1 MGDDILAQ
9 RFGGVDRLYG
19 RGSVTRLAASHVAVV
34 GVGGV
39 GSWVVEG
46 LARSGVGRL
55 TLIDA
60 DEICVTNSNRQLPAL
75 DGQFGR
81 LKVEAM
87 AERVRAIHPLA
98 VVHAVPDFLTP
109 SNLETLLGTGFD
121 LVIDA
126 CDAFR
131 VKVETIAW
139 CRRRKQPLIVVGS
152 AGGRADP
159 TKVTLRDLSRTEHD
173 AMLALIRKKLRQE
186 FRFPENPKRSFG
198 VPAVYSL
205 ENARFPQP
213 DGSVGAARPD
223 YGEVGRLDCEGG
235 LGAVTHVT
243 ATFGFVAVAEALRR
257 LLQEN
262 RGQNSRTPPE

>member
-1 MGDDILAQ
+1 MDPAIHQ
-9 RFGGVDRLYG
+9 RFAGIDRLYG
-19 RGSVTRLAASHVAVV
+19 RGALERLTTRHVAVI
-34 GVGGV
+34 GIGGV

-60 DEICVTNSNRQLPAL
+60 DEICITNSNRQLHAL

-87 AERVRAIHPLA
+87 AERARAIHPAAEVNA
-98 VVHAVPDFLTP
+98 VASFLTP
-109 SNLETLLGTGFD
+109 SNLEDLLGAGFD

-159 TKVTLRDLSRTEHD
+159 TKVQVRDLSRTEHD
-173 AMLALIRKKLRQE
+173 ALLALIRKKLRQE
-186 FRFPENPKRSFG
+186 FRFPDNPRRFFG

-213 DGSVGAARPD
+213 DGGVGAARPE

-235 LGAVTHVT
+235 LGAAAHVT
-243 ATFGFVAVAEALRR
+243 ATFGFVAVGEALRR
-257 LLQEN
+257 LL
-262 RGQNSRTPPE
+262 RTDHPSSSPRTSS

>member
-1 MGDDILAQ
+1 MDPSTHQ
-9 RFGGVDRLYG
+9 RFAGIDRLYG
-19 RGSVTRLAASHVAVV
+19 RGTVEHLLAQHVAII
-34 GVGGV
+34 GIGGV

-60 DEICVTNSNRQLPAL
+60 DEICITNTNRQLHAL
-75 DGQFGR
+75 EGQFGR

-87 AERVRAIHPLA
+87 AERARAIHPEA
-98 VVHAVPDFLTP
+98 EVNAIPSFLTP
-109 SNLETLLGTGFD
+109 NNLQELFGEGFD

-152 AGGRADP
+152 AGGRTDP
-159 TKVTLRDLSRTEHD
+159 TKVQVRDLSRTEHD

-186 FRFPENPKRSFG
+186 FRFPDNPKRSFG
-198 VPAVYSL
+198 VPAIYSL
-205 ENARFPQP
+205 ENARFPQQ
-213 DGSVGAARPD
+213 DGSVAASRPD

-235 LGAVTHVT
+235 LGAAAHVT
-243 ATFGFVAVAEALRR
+243 ATFAFVAVAEAIRR
-257 LLQEN
+257 LL
-262 RGQNSRTPPE
+262 RTDANPK